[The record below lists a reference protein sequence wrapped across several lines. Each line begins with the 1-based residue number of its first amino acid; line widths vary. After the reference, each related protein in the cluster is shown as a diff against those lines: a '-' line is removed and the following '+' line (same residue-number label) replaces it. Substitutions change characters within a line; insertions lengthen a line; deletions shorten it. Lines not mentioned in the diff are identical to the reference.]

1 MRERYEKPRVTTIEI
16 GELLD
21 EASRLLHSA
30 CVQLEASKVAGD
42 RIRPVILDIEAGIS
56 QAMLDLDKAKNIKS
70 KIDGILE
77 LSSRREEP
85 L

>member
-1 MRERYEKPRVTTIEI
+1 MSRKPYEKPTVTPIEI

-30 CVQLEASKVAGD
+30 CLQLEASKVASD
-42 RIRPVILDIEAGIS
+42 RIRPVILDIEAGVA
-56 QAMLDLDKAKNIKS
+56 QAMLDLDKAKSVKA
-70 KIDGILE
+70 KIDAILE
-77 LSSRREEP
+77 LRGE